1 MNMKRTLSLL
11 VLLIMIFSVIPFYAK
26 GGGDIEYCR
35 GKIRLSYDNTDDIEL
50 EIGSLRFTHLDLSKE
65 SATLALTSANVDSS
79 CGVFVNGKE
88 AGKFKGDLNMAIDPS
103 LLVDG
108 TNEIS
113 LRPDTTEGYYRPALK
128 YGAFNADDFDLTS
141 FSLAAADGSTVKLQ
155 LVKYMAVVGDTGV
168 TEAVTEYNNEKV
180 SVGDGWNSATGL
192 GGTMPELPIMLGFRF
207 ENGFNS
213 GKTVYEIDT
222 TLLPEGRNT
231 IKFFNTKTGTYLERT
246 ETINVNN
253 IAPSVVFAYG
263 SSAFVDSTDDLTITV
278 ADSVSGVSK
287 ALVYLDDRRI
297 ISLYKQGT
305 FDLADA
311 EMSKGKHT
319 VCVYTKDKAGNEQYY
334 YSSFE
339 YDPDV
344 VKAPE
349 LTEGKPAAEEG
360 AVIYGGRLVKNINL
374 YLGGAAECGDA
385 LGCSDERLADISDM
399 DDAFSP
405 YQSYLIDLSD
415 VSSDRS
421 VINCR
426 AETASGGKY
435 AVFAWNYKDNKW
447 VFMDSA
453 GTGKAC
459 AFDLSLADADGFVS
473 DKKARIR
480 ISPYLI
486 GNGSDTILWH
496 TDTQYYSTYDDL
508 NFLYQSI
515 AEYTVKE
522 YKAGNICYALF
533 TGDFVDNASTDEQA
547 NKEYAVADKM
557 QKIIDDAGVPNGV
570 LAGNHDV
577 RHDQLYYDYYHK
589 YFPTSRYVKQECFGG
604 AINRNECHFD
614 LISIGGYDFVILC
627 FGYGKNADPD
637 TIAWANSVLAA
648 YPNRNAILATHEYIN
663 AQGALLSRNA
673 ETMFEKIAVPNENV
687 KMILCGHSEG
697 ACSQWR
703 SVPGS
708 DRKVLE
714 ILHDYQFSELGS
726 GPQHVVNNCTCDG
739 EGFLR
744 LMQITTSGQLVMKS
758 YSPFYDMDGY
768 FAPYQENYVYD
779 LDLIKGTQAVK
790 TQYFRVSYDIA
801 PASESD
807 GYDVC
812 FAEKDGIYS
821 NMLVLNDI
829 KYERYK
835 IDNSNVT
842 YSVPYDNSYGELW
855 YPDIEP
861 TLSLVSDGKMPDPS
875 VVDVYADLL
884 PSSASALIRS
894 SGVTG
899 FSCEID
905 DTGALHLTPTT
916 SEYNWIAVGWNP
928 FKCDIGK
935 APYVYFSVRTGGPI
949 KWGITIITSSGRRLH
964 FSQDLYERFGYKK
977 YSVPSDLVG
986 PMQGYIDLS
995 KVVSA
1000 NETVRNVY
1008 FTSAVPNQEVVF
1020 DYCFLGTPKGYRA
1033 EFRSGDA
1040 VKAFD
1045 VAQNGTVDDPGKPYV
1060 PGMVFDGWYTED
1072 GNVVE
1077 FPYTVTDDTVFEA
1090 RYTPAPAYKPQCEYF
1105 VTERDM
1111 AEVIPSENIIEPDT
1125 SATETPEHGS
1135 FPWVIIIAAGVL
1147 LLAAAGYFVFKPKRK

>member
-1 MNMKRTLSLL
+1 MNMKRTLA
-11 VLLIMIFSVIPFYAK
+11 LLIILIMVFSAVPFYAK
-26 GGGDIEYCR
+26 GDGDIEYSR
-35 GKIRLSYDNTDDIEL
+35 GKIRLSYENTDDIEL
-50 EIGSLRFTHLDLSKE
+50 EIGNLRFTHLDLSKE
-65 SATLALTSANVDSS
+65 SATLTLTSANVDSS

-88 AGKFKGDLNMAIDPS
+88 AGNFKGDLTMAIDPS
-103 LLVDG
+103 LLIDG
-108 TNEIS
+108 VNEIS
-113 LRPDTTEGYYRPALK
+113 LRPDTTDGYYRPALK

-141 FSLAAADGSTVKLQ
+141 LSLSAADGSSVKLQ
-155 LVKYMAVVGDTGV
+155 LVKYMAVVGASGV
-168 TEAVTEYNNEKV
+168 TEIVTDYNNEKV
-180 SVGDGWNSATGL
+180 SVGDGWNSATGM

-222 TLLPEGRNT
+222 TLLPEGKNT
-231 IKFFNTKTGTYLERT
+231 IKFYNTKTGSYLDKT
-246 ETINVNN
+246 ETITVNN
-253 IAPSVVFAYG
+253 KAPSVVFTFG
-263 SSAFVDSTDDLTITV
+263 SSAFVDKTDDLTITV
-278 ADSVSGVSK
+278 SDSVSGVSK
-287 ALVYLDDRRI
+287 ALVYLDDKRI

-311 EMSKGKHT
+311 KISKGKHT

-344 VKAPE
+344 VKSPE
-349 LTEGKPAAEEG
+349 LSGRKLSAEEG
-360 AVIYGGRLVKNINL
+360 AAIYGGKLVKNINL
-374 YLGGAAECGDA
+374 YLGGAVGCGDA

-415 VSSDRS
+415 VDSDHS
-421 VINCR
+421 VINCC

-435 AVFAWNYKDNKW
+435 AVFAWNYKNGRW
-447 VFMDSA
+447 VYMNSA

-459 AFDLSLADADGFVS
+459 AFDLSLKDTDGFVS

-486 GNGSDTILWH
+486 GNGSDTILWY
-496 TDTQYYSTYDDL
+496 TDTQYYTTYEDL

-515 AEYTVKE
+515 AEYAVKE
-522 YKAGNICYALF
+522 YKAGNIGYALF
-533 TGDFVDNASTDEQA
+533 TGDFVDYAYTDEQA

-589 YFPTSRYVKQECFGG
+589 YFPTSRYAKQECFGG
-604 AINRNECHFD
+604 AINKNECHFD

-663 AQGALLSRNA
+663 AQGSLLSVNA
-673 ETMFEKIAVPNENV
+673 QTMFEKIAVPNENV
-687 KMILCGHSEG
+687 KMILCGHYEG

-714 ILHDYQFSELGS
+714 ILHDYQFSELGT

-744 LMQITTSGQLVMKS
+744 LMQFTTSGQLVMKS
-758 YSPFYDMDGY
+758 YSPYYDMNGY

-779 LDLIKGTQAVK
+779 LDLISGTQAVK
-790 TQYFRVSYDIA
+790 TRYFRVSYDIA
-801 PASESD
+801 PASSSE

-812 FAEKDGIYS
+812 FAEKDGKYS
-821 NMLVLNDI
+821 DMLLLNDI

-835 IDNSNVT
+835 IDNSGVT

-855 YPDIEP
+855 YSGIEP
-861 TLSLVSDGKMPDPS
+861 TLSLVSDGKKPDAS

-884 PSSASALIRS
+884 PSSASTLKRS
-894 SGVTG
+894 SGTSG
-899 FSCEID
+899 FYCEMD
-905 DTGALHLTPTT
+905 ESGALHLMPTT
-916 SEYNWIAVGWNP
+916 SEYNWITVGWNP
-928 FKCDIGK
+928 LNCDIGK
-935 APYVYFSVRTGGPI
+935 APCVYYSVRTGNAI
-949 KWGITIITSSGRRLH
+949 KWGIQIVTTTGRRLH
-964 FSQDLYERFGYKK
+964 FSLDLYERFGYKE
-977 YSVPSDLVG
+977 YSIPSDLVG
-986 PMQGYIDLS
+986 TMQGYIDLS
-995 KVVSA
+995 DVVAA
-1000 NETVRNVY
+1000 NESVRNVY
-1008 FTSAVPNQEVVF
+1008 FTAAVPDREVVF
-1020 DYCFLGTPKGYRA
+1020 DYCFLGTPKGCRA
-1033 EFRSGDA
+1033 EFKSGDA

-1045 VAQNGTVDDPGKPYV
+1045 VAQNGTVDDPGEPYI
-1060 PGMVFDGWYTED
+1060 PGMVFDGWYDKD
-1072 GNVVE
+1072 GNKAE
-1077 FPYTVTDDTVFEA
+1077 FPYTITENTSFEA
-1090 RYTPAPAYKPQCEYF
+1090 RYSLSPAYEPACEYYRA
-1105 VTERDM
+1105 ERNM
-1111 AEVIPSENIIEPDT
+1111 AEVIPAENIIEPDT
-1125 SATETPEHGS
+1125 SVDEMQEDGS
-1135 FPWVIIIAAGVL
+1135 FPWVIIIAAGAL
-1147 LLAAAGYFVFKPKRK
+1147 LLAAAGYFIFKPKRK